1 MGEGGEKRRDFAAMT
16 ANDACWPNGK
26 RLAVAVTAMFE
37 VWPDGKGPPNLVQ
50 RTQVKPG
57 TTDHQAITWP
67 QYSGRYGAW
76 RLIRLFDRHKVPATF
91 CTNARCAEVYPD
103 AVAQIVRSGHDIAA
117 HGYTQD
123 ALLAHAGSRDDERA
137 LIRKSF
143 DVLEKHTGRRPEG
156 WLSPVL
162 AWTEHTAG
170 ILAQEKVLWQ
180 GDANYI
186 DLPKRVATPHGT
198 LVHIPHSDY
207 TDNRVVWLSPRQYYD
222 VYKDTFDYL
231 REHEPMSLMVMT
243 AHCHFSGRPMMAA
256 VIDKLLKYFSGFD
269 DVWFAR
275 HGELARWALAND
287 IDEVTYAQR
296 FFGR

>member
-1 MGEGGEKRRDFAAMT
+1 VESRFKS
-16 ANDACWPNGK
+16 WPNGRK
-26 RLAVAVTAMFE
+26 VAVAITVMFE

-57 TTDHQAITWP
+57 TVDYQAITWP
-67 QYSGRYGAW
+67 HYAGKEGVW
-76 RLIRLFDRHKVPATF
+76 RLIRLLDRHRVPATF

-103 AVAQIVRSGHDIAA
+103 AVAQIGRSGHDIAA

-123 ALLAHAGSRDDERA
+123 MLLAHAASPSDERA
-137 LIRKSF
+137 LIRKSL
-143 DVLEKHTGRRPEG
+143 DVLSERTGRRPEG

-162 AWTEHTAG
+162 AWTEHTADL
-170 ILAQEKVLWQ
+170 LAQEKVMWQ

-186 DLPKRVATPHGT
+186 DLPCRRQTKHGT

-231 REHEPMSLMVMT
+231 YANEPMSLMVMT
-243 AHCHFSGRPMMAA
+243 AHCHFSGRPLMAA
-256 VIDKLLKYFSGFD
+256 VVDKLLGYFAQFP

-275 HGELARWALAND
+275 HRELAQWALD
-287 IDEVTYAQR
+287 SEYDEVGYARR
-296 FFGR
+296 FFGA